1 MASSSYPSVLLLDDR
16 NNPITPL
23 VDVDS
28 IYMDVQEKK
37 PVSIVCDTSTDYI
50 ASEDKI
56 VAVGTDATDLYIKS
70 KDNVQSELPVAI
82 LTDVSIGPGTVSPD
96 GSVVYPSHVLNF
108 QKIDLNKLLTK
119 WYEEVYMRNQNG
131 YEIWY
136 GTSKSIPDEY
146 IPSDKKVIFED
157 GGSVILDS
165 SNLNHVIDGQEYPNR
180 MFRINDYNSTNFL
193 STDDSSLPR
202 RGKVYP
208 SAEYIWFIIIVS
220 DQKGVNT
227 NTLHFYGASGEDSP
241 QEIELGNIKSVE
253 SGAESSEIPGAVI
266 GFSASTFGIDS
277 ELNGNNVDKDGFE
290 YNIYVKY
297 KFANS

>member
-28 IYMDVQEKK
+28 IYTNVQEKK
-37 PVSIVCDTSTDYI
+37 SVSVVCDTSTDYI
-50 ASEDKI
+50 TSTDKI
-56 VAVGTDATDLYIKS
+56 VVVGTDATDLYIKS
-70 KDNVQSELPVAI
+70 KDNVQSKLPVAI

-119 WYEEVYMRNQNG
+119 WYEDVYMRNQIG

-136 GTSKSIPDEY
+136 GTSKNIPNGY
-146 IPSDKKVIFED
+146 VPSEKKVTFA
-157 GGSVILDS
+157 GGSSVVLNQ
-165 SNLNHVIDGQEYPNR
+165 SNLNHFIDGQSYPNR
-180 MFRINDYNSTNFL
+180 MYRINDYNSTNFL
-193 STDDSSLPR
+193 STDDSNLPR

-208 SAEYIWFIIIVS
+208 SAEYIWFIILVS
-220 DQKGVNT
+220 DQKGVNK

-241 QEIELGNIKSVE
+241 QEIELGTLSTT
-253 SGAESSEIPGAVI
+253 GAVI
-266 GFSASTFGIDS
+266 GYSASTFGIDS

-297 KFANS
+297 KFANG

>member
-28 IYMDVQEKK
+28 IYTNVQEKK
-37 PVSIVCDTSTDYI
+37 SVSVVCDTSTDYI
-50 ASEDKI
+50 TSTDKI
-56 VAVGTDATDLYIKS
+56 VVVGTDATDLYIKS
-70 KDNVQSELPVAI
+70 KDNVQSKLPVAI

-108 QKIDLNKLLTK
+108 QKIDLNKLLTR
-119 WYEEVYMRNQNG
+119 WYEDVYMRNQIG

-136 GTSKSIPDEY
+136 GTSKNIPNGY
-146 IPSDKKVIFED
+146 VPSEKKVTFV
-157 GGSVILDS
+157 GGSSVVLYQ
-165 SNLNHVIDGQEYPNR
+165 SNLNHIIDGQSYPNQ
-180 MFRINDYNSTNFL
+180 MYRINDYNSTNFL
-193 STDDSSLPR
+193 STDDSNLPR

-208 SAEYIWFIIIVS
+208 SAEYIWFIILVS
-220 DQKGVNT
+220 DQKGVNN

-241 QEIELGNIKSVE
+241 QEIELGTLSTT
-253 SGAESSEIPGAVI
+253 GAVI
-266 GFSASTFGIDS
+266 GYSASTFGIDS

>member
-28 IYMDVQEKK
+28 IYTNVQEKK
-37 PVSIVCDTSTDYI
+37 SVSVVCDTSTDYI
-50 ASEDKI
+50 TSTDKI
-56 VAVGTDATDLYIKS
+56 VVVGTDATDLYIKS
-70 KDNVQSELPVAI
+70 KDNVQSKLPVAI

-119 WYEEVYMRNQNG
+119 WYEDVYMRNQIG

-136 GTSKSIPDEY
+136 GTSKNIPNGY
-146 IPSDKKVIFED
+146 VPSENKVTFVGES
-157 GGSVILDS
+157 SVVLNQN
-165 SNLNHVIDGQEYPNR
+165 NLNHIIDGQSYPNR
-180 MFRINDYNSTNFL
+180 MYRINDYNSTNFL
-193 STDDSSLPR
+193 STDDSNLPR

-208 SAEYIWFIIIVS
+208 SAEYIWFIILVS
-220 DQKGVNT
+220 DQKGVNN

-241 QEIELGNIKSVE
+241 QEIELGTLSTT
-253 SGAESSEIPGAVI
+253 GAVI
-266 GFSASTFGIDS
+266 GYSASTFGIDS
-277 ELNGNNVDKDGFE
+277 ELNGNSVDKDGFE

>member
-28 IYMDVQEKK
+28 IYTNVQEKN
-37 PVSIVCDTSTDYI
+37 PVSVVCDTSTDYI
-50 ASEDKI
+50 TSTGNLI
-56 VAVGTDATDLYIKS
+56 VKGTDATDLYIKS
-70 KDNVQSELPVAI
+70 KDNNVSEYPVAI
-82 LTDVSIGPGTVSPD
+82 LTDVSIGTGIDSPD
-96 GSVVYPSHVLNF
+96 GSVIYPSHVLNF
-108 QKIDLNKLLTK
+108 QKIDLNKLMTK
-119 WYEEVYMRNQNG
+119 WYEDVYMRNQIG

-136 GTSKSIPDEY
+136 GTSKNIPNGYVPLEN
-146 IPSDKKVIFED
+146 KVTFV
-157 GGSVILDS
+157 GDS
-165 SNLNHVIDGQEYPNR
+165 SVVLNENNLNHTIDGQPYPNR
-180 MFRINDYNSTNFL
+180 MYRINDYNSTNFL
-193 STDDSSLPR
+193 STDDSNLPR

-208 SAEYIWFIIIVS
+208 SAEYIWFIILVS

-227 NTLHFYGASGEDSP
+227 DTLHFYGASGEDSP
-241 QEIELGNIKSVE
+241 QEIVFETIDS
-253 SGAESSEIPGAVI
+253 GAVI
-266 GFSASTFGIDS
+266 GYSASTFGIDS

>member
-28 IYMDVQEKK
+28 IYTNVQEKK
-37 PVSIVCDTSTDYI
+37 SVSVVCDTSTDYI
-50 ASEDKI
+50 TSEDKI

-70 KDNVQSELPVAI
+70 KDNVQSELPVAV
-82 LTDVSIGPGTVSPD
+82 LTDVSIGPGTESPD
-96 GSVVYPSHVLNF
+96 GSVVYPSHVLHF
-108 QKIDLNKLLTK
+108 QKIDLNKLLSK
-119 WYEEVYMRNQNG
+119 WYEDVYMHNQIG

-136 GTSKSIPDEY
+136 GTSKSIPTRYE
-146 IPSDKKVIFED
+146 PSESESHGTLFFED
-157 GGSVILDS
+157 GSSVALNGE
-165 SNLNHVIDGQEYPNR
+165 NLYHDIDGQPYPNC
-180 MFRINDYNSTNFL
+180 MYRINDYNSTNFL
-193 STDDSSLPR
+193 STDDSSLAR

-208 SAEYIWFIIIVS
+208 SAEYIWFIILVS

-241 QEIELGNIKSVE
+241 QEIELG
-253 SGAESSEIPGAVI
+253 PLMTTGAVI
-266 GFSASTFGIDS
+266 GYSASTFGIDS

>member
-28 IYMDVQEKK
+28 IYTNVQEKK
-37 PVSIVCDTSTDYI
+37 SVSVVCDTSTDYI
-50 ASEDKI
+50 TSTDKI
-56 VAVGTDATDLYIKS
+56 VVVGTDATDLYIKS
-70 KDNVQSELPVAI
+70 KDNVQSKLPVAI
-82 LTDVSIGPGTVSPD
+82 LTDVSLGPGTVSPD

-119 WYEEVYMRNQNG
+119 WYEDVYMRNQNG

-136 GTSKSIPDEY
+136 GTSKNIPNGY
-146 IPSDKKVIFED
+146 VPSEKKVTFV
-157 GGSVILDS
+157 GGSSVVLNHN
-165 SNLNHVIDGQEYPNR
+165 NLNHIIDGQSYPNQ
-180 MFRINDYNSTNFL
+180 MYRINDYNSTNFL
-193 STDDSSLPR
+193 LTDDSNLPR

-208 SAEYIWFIIIVS
+208 SAEYIWFIILVS
-220 DQKGVNT
+220 DQKGVNN
-227 NTLHFYGASGEDSP
+227 NTLHFYGASGEDSH
-241 QEIELGNIKSVE
+241 QEIELDTLSTT
-253 SGAESSEIPGAVI
+253 GAVI
-266 GFSASTFGIDS
+266 GYSASTFGIDS

>member
-28 IYMDVQEKK
+28 IYTNVQEKK
-37 PVSIVCDTSTDYI
+37 SVSVVCDTSTDYI
-50 ASEDKI
+50 TSTDKI
-56 VAVGTDATDLYIKS
+56 VVVGTDATDLYIKS
-70 KDNVQSELPVAI
+70 KDNVQSKLPVAI

-119 WYEEVYMRNQNG
+119 WYEDVYMRNQIG

-136 GTSKSIPDEY
+136 GTSKNIPNGY
-146 IPSDKKVIFED
+146 VPSENKVTFVGES
-157 GGSVILDS
+157 SVVLNQN
-165 SNLNHVIDGQEYPNR
+165 NLNHIIDGQSYPNQ
-180 MFRINDYNSTNFL
+180 MYRINDYNSTNFL
-193 STDDSSLPR
+193 STDDSNLPR

-208 SAEYIWFIIIVS
+208 SAEYIWFIILVS
-220 DQKGVNT
+220 DQKGVNN

-241 QEIELGNIKSVE
+241 QEIELGTLSTT
-253 SGAESSEIPGAVI
+253 GAVI
-266 GFSASTFGIDS
+266 GYSASTFGIDS

>member
-28 IYMDVQEKK
+28 IYTNVQEKK
-37 PVSIVCDTSTDYI
+37 SVSVVCDTSTDYI
-50 ASEDKI
+50 TSTDKI
-56 VAVGTDATDLYIKS
+56 VVVGTDATDLYIKS
-70 KDNVQSELPVAI
+70 KDNVQSKLPVAI

-119 WYEEVYMRNQNG
+119 WYEDVYMRNQIG

-136 GTSKSIPDEY
+136 GTSKNIPNGY
-146 IPSDKKVIFED
+146 VPSEKKVTFA
-157 GGSVILDS
+157 GGSSVVLNQ
-165 SNLNHVIDGQEYPNR
+165 SNLNHFIDGQSYPNR
-180 MFRINDYNSTNFL
+180 MYRINDYNSTNFL
-193 STDDSSLPR
+193 STDDSNLPR

-208 SAEYIWFIIIVS
+208 SAEYIWFIILVS
-220 DQKGVNT
+220 DQKGVNK

-241 QEIELGNIKSVE
+241 QEIELGTLSTT
-253 SGAESSEIPGAVI
+253 GAVI
-266 GFSASTFGIDS
+266 GYSASTFGIDS

>member
-28 IYMDVQEKK
+28 IYTNVQDKK
-37 PVSIVCDTSTDYI
+37 PVSFVCDTSTDYI
-50 ASEDKI
+50 TSADKI
-56 VAVGTDATDLYIKS
+56 VVVGTDATDLYIKN

-82 LTDVSIGPGTVSPD
+82 LTDASIGPGTVSPD

-108 QKIDLNKLLTK
+108 QKIDLNMLLTK
-119 WYEEVYMRNQNG
+119 WYEEVYMRNQIG

-136 GTSKSIPDEY
+136 GTSKNIPNGY
-146 IPSDKKVIFED
+146 VPSEKKVTFV
-157 GGSVILDS
+157 GGSSVVLNQ
-165 SNLNHVIDGQEYPNR
+165 SNLNHIIEGQSYPNR
-180 MFRINDYNSTNFL
+180 MYRINDYNSTNFL
-193 STDDSSLPR
+193 STDDSNRPR

-208 SAEYIWFIIIVS
+208 SAEYIWFIVLVS

-227 NTLHFYGASGEDSP
+227 DTLHFYGASGEDSP
-241 QEIELGNIKSVE
+241 QEIELGTL
-253 SGAESSEIPGAVI
+253 ATTGAVI
-266 GFSASTFGIDS
+266 GYSASTFGIDS
-277 ELNGNNVDKDGFE
+277 ELNGNDVDKDGFE

>member
-28 IYMDVQEKK
+28 IYTNVQEKK
-37 PVSIVCDTSTDYI
+37 SVSVVCDTSTDYI
-50 ASEDKI
+50 TSTDKI
-56 VAVGTDATDLYIKS
+56 VVVGTDATDLYIKS
-70 KDNVQSELPVAI
+70 KDNVQSKLPVAI

-119 WYEEVYMRNQNG
+119 WYEDVYMRNQIG

-136 GTSKSIPDEY
+136 GTSKNIPNGY
-146 IPSDKKVIFED
+146 VPSEKKVTFF
-157 GGSVILDS
+157 GGSSVVLNQN
-165 SNLNHVIDGQEYPNR
+165 NLNHIIDGQSYPNQ
-180 MFRINDYNSTNFL
+180 MYRINDYNSTNFL
-193 STDDSSLPR
+193 STDDSNLPR

-208 SAEYIWFIIIVS
+208 SAEYIWFIILVS
-220 DQKGVNT
+220 DQKGVNK

-241 QEIELGNIKSVE
+241 QEIELGTLSTT
-253 SGAESSEIPGAVI
+253 GAVI
-266 GFSASTFGIDS
+266 GYSASTFGIDS

-297 KFANS
+297 KFANG

>member
-28 IYMDVQEKK
+28 IYTNVQEKK
-37 PVSIVCDTSTDYI
+37 SVSVVCDTSTDYI
-50 ASEDKI
+50 TSTDKI
-56 VAVGTDATDLYIKS
+56 VVVGTDATDLYIKS
-70 KDNVQSELPVAI
+70 KDNVQSKLPVAI

-96 GSVVYPSHVLNF
+96 GSAVYPSHVLNF

-119 WYEEVYMRNQNG
+119 WYEDVYMRNQIG

-136 GTSKSIPDEY
+136 GTSKNIPNGY
-146 IPSDKKVIFED
+146 VPSEKKVTFV
-157 GGSVILDS
+157 GGSSVVLNQ
-165 SNLNHVIDGQEYPNR
+165 SNLNHIIDGQSYPNR
-180 MFRINDYNSTNFL
+180 MYRINDYNSTNFL
-193 STDDSSLPR
+193 STDDSNLPR

-208 SAEYIWFIIIVS
+208 SAEYIWFIILVS
-220 DQKGVNT
+220 DQKGVNK

-241 QEIELGNIKSVE
+241 QEIELGTLSTT
-253 SGAESSEIPGAVI
+253 GAVI
-266 GFSASTFGIDS
+266 GYSASTFGIDS

-297 KFANS
+297 KFANG